1 LSTEAAKLKPIYD
14 AAELKQQLEQS
25 ADNLKTLLIKLPDHD
40 AITDVFD
47 YVVGAQYGL
56 MKAIEIGFVDRA
68 GTWHSTYRPHLPQY
82 VELISGQKPVNDLWL
97 AGFYF
102 NSGIQRLAACFD
114 RIPKLLGAS
123 GANARERMKTVNT
136 GSYAS
141 WDKVY
146 AEINA
151 FKHEVTGKAA
161 GRTVTLT
168 EAVKAFEEVT
178 ALLKASEPSL
188 AANYR

>member
-1 LSTEAAKLKPIYD
+1 MKPSYD
-14 AAELKQQLEQS
+14 ASHLRQQLERQS
-25 ADNLKTLLIKLPDHD
+25 VHLRALLVKLPDHD

-56 MKAIEIGFVDRA
+56 MRAIEIGFVDRPGA
-68 GTWHSTYRPHLPQY
+68 WHSTYRPHLPQY
-82 VELISGQKPVNDLWL
+82 VEHIANGRPVNKLWL

-114 RIPKLLGAS
+114 RIPKLLSAKGRD
-123 GANARERMKTVNT
+123 ARKRMNNTNT
-136 GSYAS
+136 GTYAA

-146 AEINA
+146 GEINS
-151 FKHEVTGKAA
+151 FKHDITGRAT

-168 EAVKAFEEVT
+168 EAVQAFEEVV
-178 ALLKASEPSL
+178 ALLKANEAKLLTAYALP
-188 AANYR
+188 